1 MQVKREPKSIGE
13 ALALLAE
20 LRRQQGTLGFLKAC
34 LTLGTQPTAAGRWWL
49 ASVLVTAASLAFVLY
64 QLVFV
69 GHSAFNT
76 SSDGVNWGMAIA
88 TYVFFALTSSGL
100 TMIAS
105 LATVFGFKTF
115 MPVAKR
121 CIFLA
126 IITLVAG
133 FAVLALELGHPF
145 RMLWSIPL
153 GMQVMSPMFWMGVF
167 YTIDLILLIVK
178 FYLMWQEDWDSGL
191 SHFVGIAGFMA
202 VILAS
207 GMLGLVFGSMAM
219 RPMWYG
225 SFTSIYFMLTA
236 ALCGAAAIVVTTYM
250 AYGFDRSAM
259 PDTLT
264 SMTSGS
270 TMPKV
275 FAGLIGIT
283 LIMFLTRFWVGL
295 WSNLDGL
302 EGFRLLVK
310 TPLFHVELWLGLV
323 APLFMMLSR
332 RTQTRMFW
340 QITAAF
346 LVLGAMFINR
356 YEFIIGGQLVP
367 MFKGAWTNSLEPY
380 FPSATEWALTV
391 LGFGISLALYALGE
405 KLFNLSAVP
414 PVVEQESSA
423 VAHAPAAQPES
434 TSLAHT

>member
-1 MQVKREPKSIGE
+1 MQVKTEPKSIGE
-13 ALALLAE
+13 VLALLGE
-20 LRRQQGTLGFLKAC
+20 LHRTEGTAGFLKLC
-34 LTLGTQPTAAGRWWL
+34 LTLGKQPTAAGRWWL
-49 ASVLVTAASLAFVLY
+49 GSLIVTVISLLFVLY

-88 TYVFFALTSSGL
+88 TYVFFALISSGL

-105 LATVFGFKTF
+105 LATVFGFKQF

-133 FAVLALELGHPF
+133 FSVLALELGHPF
-145 RMLWSIPL
+145 RMLWAVPT
-153 GMQVMSPMFWMGVF
+153 GMQVLSPMFWMGVF
-167 YTIDLILLIVK
+167 YTIDLVLLVIK

-191 SHFVGIAGFMA
+191 SHFVGAASFVA

-236 ALCGAAAIVVTTYM
+236 ALSGAAAIVVTTYM
-250 AYGFDRSAM
+250 AYGYDRNAM
-259 PDTLT
+259 AAPLKELA
-264 SMTSGS
+264 SGADL
-270 TMPKV
+270 PKV
-275 FAGLIGIT
+275 FATLIGLT
-283 LIMFLTRFWVGL
+283 LVMFLTRFWVGL
-295 WSNLDGL
+295 WSNLDGM
-302 EGFRLLVK
+302 EGFRVLVR
-310 TPLFHVELWLGLV
+310 TPLFHIELWIGLV
-323 APLFMMLSR
+323 LPFVMMLSPGM
-332 RTQTRMFW
+332 QTRMKP
-340 QITAAF
+340 QIVAAF

-367 MFKGAWTNSLEPY
+367 MFKGTWTNSLVSY
-380 FPSATEWALTV
+380 FPSATEWALT
-391 LGFGISLALYALGE
+391 LFGFGISLALYALGE
-405 KLFNLSAVP
+405 KLFHLSAVP
-414 PVVEQESSA
+414 PAAAEAVEGKLA
-423 VAHAPAAQPES
+423 
-434 TSLAHT
+434 TS